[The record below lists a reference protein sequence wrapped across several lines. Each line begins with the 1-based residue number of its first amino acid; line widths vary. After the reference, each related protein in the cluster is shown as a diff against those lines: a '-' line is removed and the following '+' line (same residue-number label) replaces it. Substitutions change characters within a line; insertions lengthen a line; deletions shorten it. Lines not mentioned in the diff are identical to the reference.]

1 MPTSALAIVT
11 RGMIYPPEEINV
23 EVCDKPIVSAVVEVR
38 PTIRATTPPAAEGI
52 AEAPKVVSS
61 REIAP
66 QIQSSQGPQIE
77 AGQDDPTVVA
87 AEELKPQITKAE
99 EE

>member
-11 RGMIYPPEEINV
+11 RGMLYPPDEIDV
-23 EVCDKPIVSAVVEVR
+23 QVCDKPVVTAIVEVR
-38 PTIRATTPPAAEGI
+38 PVLRVTPPVQEGI
-52 AEAPKVVSS
+52 AESPTVVSS
-61 REIAP
+61 REVAP
-66 QIQSSQGPQIE
+66 QIQSSQGPQVE

-87 AEELKPQITKAE
+87 VEELKPQITKAE

>member
-11 RGMIYPPEEINV
+11 RGMSYPPEEIDV
-23 EVCDKPIVSAVVEVR
+23 QVCDKPIVSAVVEVR
-38 PTIRATTPPAAEGI
+38 PVIRATTPPATEGI
-52 AEAPKVVSS
+52 ADAPAVVSS
-61 REIAP
+61 REVVP
-66 QIQSSQGPQIE
+66 QIQSIQGPQVE